1 MTHLRF
7 LLIVVLAVPF
17 AAGCGSKKGTAP
29 ARDVETGPVRD
40 GEPAALA
47 ALEGHPDAETV
58 KSVLQRLDGRESAGQ
73 RSTWEDS
80 DRAALVSLCRL
91 TGVEAADLGQ

>member
-1 MTHLRF
+1 MTHPFLRF

-29 ARDVETGPVRD
+29 SRDLETGPVRD
-40 GEPAALA
+40 GEPAALV

-58 KSVLQRLDGRESAGQ
+58 KSVLQRLDGLESAGE
-73 RSTWEDS
+73 RPTWSDS
-80 DRAALVSLCRL
+80 DRDALVS
-91 TGVEAADLGQ
+91 V